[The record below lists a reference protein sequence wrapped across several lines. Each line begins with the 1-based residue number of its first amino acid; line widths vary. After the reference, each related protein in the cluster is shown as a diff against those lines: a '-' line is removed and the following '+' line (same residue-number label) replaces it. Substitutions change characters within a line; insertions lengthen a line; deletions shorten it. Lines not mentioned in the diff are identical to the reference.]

1 MFIHLFFWRATMPTM
16 ICGRCGRKI
25 EMKKGSDAEVS
36 LRQTGVCESCN
47 DAICRKLDEVIKAA
61 RAPKNG

>member
-1 MFIHLFFWRATMPTM
+1 MPTM

-25 EMKKGSDAEVS
+25 EMKKGSEDEVS